1 MIMDTVLSVGTSSQP
16 VVVGTGGALTTVASA
31 YLLANRAGRGAEFA
45 SKMVLYAGIGADGT
59 HVLNG
64 YNESQDEWAVYV
76 CQQRLKVVFTE
87 YTNADHNQP
96 KFWAMIDALPDNE
109 IGQYVKTTKA
119 NWPYAPYQG
128 VGDEMPVL
136 TLLNPRQGSYFNST
150 ERVTFDHWDSAAWS
164 WGAPGP
170 NNINWNA
177 YPAYL
182 NLRSEPTA
190 DDIAAWRL
198 NAQDDFITGTFTRAF
213 ASASAG
219 GSVTAAAP
227 HPGRAAP
234 RNPAGAELTLRL
246 TPRSAVRRRGGRVAY
261 RLRVSAPRRRLSR
274 VRVCVRTGSGMR
286 IIRARSARLRGR
298 RGCWRIRRLARGH
311 TRSLRA
317 RTRISTRYTGHRIT
331 VRASARRRHR
341 HGPRPRP
348 GANLTLTGL
357 GVIFALVGWSSR
369 AWSGSHRE
377 RMISR
382 RGSVQRPGVLGLAL

>member
-1 MIMDTVLSVGTSSQP
+1 M
-16 VVVGTGGALTTVASA
+16 
-31 YLLANRAGRGAEFA
+31 
-45 SKMVLYAGIGADGT
+45 
-59 HVLNG
+59 
-64 YNESQDEWAVYV
+64 
-76 CQQRLKVVFTE
+76 
-87 YTNADHNQP
+87 
-96 KFWAMIDALPDNE
+96 
-109 IGQYVKTTKA
+109 
-119 NWPYAPYQG
+119 
-128 VGDEMPVL
+128 
-136 TLLNPRQGSYFNST
+136 
-150 ERVTFDHWDSAAWS
+150 
-164 WGAPGP
+164 
-170 NNINWNA
+170 
-177 YPAYL
+177 

-261 RLRVSAPRRRLSR
+261 RLRVSAPRRRASR

-286 IIRARSARLRGR
+286 IIRARRARLRGR

-331 VRASARRRHR
+331 VRASARAA
-341 HGPRPRP
+341 G
-348 GANLTLTGL
+348 TGMAR
-357 GVIFALVGWSSR
+357 VR
-369 AWSGSHRE
+369 ARV
-377 RMISR
+377 RISR
-382 RGSVQRPGVLGLAL
+382 